1 LKKSKS
7 SIFIVSAPSG
17 TGKTTLCN
25 KTVNTV
31 DNLRQSVSYSTRKSR
46 KGEVNDADY
55 SFISKKLFN
64 RMIARGDF
72 IEWAEVHGNFYGTS
86 SKRLENLL
94 KSGFDV
100 ILDIDTQGAKQIRE
114 SIEGGVFIF
123 ILPPSMNILKERLEK
138 RESNTKEEIKRR
150 LQKAVN
156 EIRDYKMY
164 DYVIVNDKL
173 KDSLKK
179 LEAIIIAERLRQKKT
194 DHALIRKIL
203 K

>member
-1 LKKSKS
+1 LKKSKR

-123 ILPPSMNILKERLEK
+123 ILPPSMIILKERLEK
-138 RESNTKEEIKRR
+138 RESNTKEDIKRR

-194 DHALIRKIL
+194 DHTLIRKIL